1 MTDDSSPLSES
12 TKRRLALLAGL
23 AVLVLLFFPPVPP
36 QAVVFLVLATV
47 SIWLA
52 VSVTLQLIRDL
63 RFESFEEGAETGED
77 TEEMDPVDSLKR
89 AYVEGEISE
98 SEFERK
104 LETELG
110 DAESDLERKLGMVL
124 DESHTDRES
133 GDGSHADREVDD
145 AG

>member
-23 AVLVLLFFPPVPP
+23 AVLVLLFFPPVPL

-63 RFESFEEGAETGED
+63 RFESFDEGTETGED
-77 TEEMDPVDSLKR
+77 TEKMDPVDSLKR